1 MSLLRRATLL
11 VLAGCASHR
20 AAPAHPPTES
30 ASPVGAGQPLL
41 LRDGEGERRVHRPPP
56 GALSNL
62 AAPFVIKVDRRN
74 GGAPE
79 FVMFSEDIAPGQ
91 AIPPHRHPNAD
102 EILFVYGG
110 TGYAVVG
117 GRADTVRA
125 GATIYMPRSTS
136 VRLRN
141 TGTEPLR
148 IIAVFSRPGYE
159 AYMRDISVP
168 EGAPAPP
175 LTVEE
180 LTAIRARHRADAI
193 YEQP

>member
-1 MSLLRRATLL
+1 
-11 VLAGCASHR
+11 
-20 AAPAHPPTES
+20 
-30 ASPVGAGQPLL
+30 
-41 LRDGEGERRVHRPPP
+41 
-56 GALSNL
+56 
-62 AAPFVIKVDRRN
+62 
-74 GGAPE
+74 
-79 FVMFSEDIAPGQ
+79 MFTEDIAPGQ
-91 AIPPHRHPNAD
+91 AIPPHRHPHAD

-110 TGYAVVG
+110 TGYAEVG

-125 GATIYMPRSTS
+125 GATIYMPRNTA

-141 TGTEPLR
+141 TGSTPLR
-148 IIAVFSRPGYE
+148 IAAFFSRPGYE
-159 AYMRDISVP
+159 TYMRDISVP